1 MTAKA
6 KLELTK
12 INPSQF
18 DLFFTSDQDGVLV
31 DVFNVKTKEVDVTDK
46 DGNVTGSMVASQ
58 TFSLQKMSEI
68 NRNLGLSKKDE
79 DKRVELVTAAKD
91 ALKKKIM
98 LMMQMMA
105 NDDTWTGN
113 SAKLMRGRGK
123 NGKVRVQ
130 FTFEQIERRISEI
143 EKLAKAYNMTPEAII
158 NLIKSQLDSLKP
170 QEAETI
176 DAETSEPEP
185 ETKPEEKLGEETE
198 VPAEKVA

>member
-12 INPSQF
+12 VNPSQF

-46 DGNVTGSMVASQ
+46 DGNVTGSMVSSQ

-68 NRNLGLSKKDE
+68 NRNLGLTKKDD
-79 DKRVELVTAAKD
+79 DKRVELITAAKD

-98 LMMQMMA
+98 IMMQMMA

-113 SAKLMRGRGK
+113 AAKLMRGKGK

-143 EKLAKAYNMTPEAII
+143 EKLAKHYGKTPQEIIEMIKAQLEAT
-158 NLIKSQLDSLKP
+158 KP

-176 DAETSEPEP
+176 DAETSEPE
-185 ETKPEEKLGEETE
+185 TKPEEKLGEETE
-198 VPAEKVA
+198 APAEKVA